1 MKCKKEVAGSDSL
14 HNELFD
20 NGYIHKIKS
29 FKSKCNLKN

>member
-20 NGYIHKIKS
+20 NGYTHINKI
-29 FKSKCNLKN
+29 L